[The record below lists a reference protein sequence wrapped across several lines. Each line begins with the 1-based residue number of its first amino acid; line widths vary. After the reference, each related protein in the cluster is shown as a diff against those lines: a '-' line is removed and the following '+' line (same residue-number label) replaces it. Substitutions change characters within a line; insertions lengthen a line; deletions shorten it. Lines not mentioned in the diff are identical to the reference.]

1 MQPGPD
7 HRLLT
12 LSDVEAAAQVMS
24 QSYVDDPLAAFMLPF
39 RRTRVRT
46 LYKFFRAMGEVSI
59 KHQRGFG
66 VGDPLQ
72 GVAYWKFPDQ
82 EDLSISVRS
91 LGKFLPLLFTLYP
104 IGLYRAKTILK
115 QIDELHKEYAN
126 EPHFYLDNIGVLPVA
141 RGRGLSSMLI
151 RPFLDLA
158 DSQKVI
164 AYTDTVTRSNVA
176 LYQHLGFQC
185 VEERAVPGTGIT
197 VWALC
202 RAIQQP

>member
-1 MQPGPD
+1 
-7 HRLLT
+7 
-12 LSDVEAAAQVMS
+12 
-24 QSYVDDPLAAFMLPF
+24 
-39 RRTRVRT
+39 
-46 LYKFFRAMGEVSI
+46 
-59 KHQRGFG
+59 
-66 VGDPLQ
+66 
-72 GVAYWKFPDQ
+72 
-82 EDLSISVRS
+82 
-91 LGKFLPLLFTLYP
+91 
-104 IGLYRAKTILK
+104 
-115 QIDELHKEYAN
+115 
-126 EPHFYLDNIGVLPVA
+126 
-141 RGRGLSSMLI
+141 MLI